1 MRRPDGRRK
10 PAPLYLSHMWNLYPF
25 YLYPTGV
32 YATDGFL
39 KRFDHVLGRPT
50 DRTRRC
56 EERVMVWQCTGLACR
71 CRARLTSPV
80 CGTSFPFILI

>member
-1 MRRPDGRRK
+1 
-10 PAPLYLSHMWNLYPF
+10 MWNLYPF
-25 YLYPTGV
+25 YLYPTGI

-56 EERVMVWQCTGLACR
+56 DGHPSVVDPVTPDTVHASLLIFPEMLKLATDL
-71 CRARLTSPV
+71 RLWVSDN
-80 CGTSFPFILI
+80 L